1 MTDEQP
7 MTTPTAPSSSR
18 PTQRVRVILS
28 RWGLLPGQ
36 DVEVE
41 LLTPSGSG
49 PAFGPRLLEGTV
61 AGATTDALLLETRQ
75 RVTRVAWRAV
85 ATIRDRVTTHPG
97 L

>member
-1 MTDEQP
+1 MTEQQRPELDEAAQ
-7 MTTPTAPSSSR
+7 A
-18 PTQRVRVILS
+18 RVRTRVNLAA
-28 RWGLLPGQ
+28 WVLTLGQ

-49 PAFGPRLLEGTV
+49 PAFGPRLIEGTV
-61 AGATTDALLLETRQ
+61 AGATGAALLLETRQ
-75 RVTRVAWRAV
+75 GTPVRVSWQAV